1 MKVDKNGQVKL
12 TGVDHRVGNFVF
24 SSYRDY
30 VSFTDINRTVQA
42 RLSKRTFVG
51 RMLEEAVKVKSD
63 TFLHNY
69 GGVLYYL
76 LGVAPD
82 QEFIVD
88 AWKAANACL
97 DRHPELYGKTM
108 VTPGEDEDAL
118 AEVEALRGFEDDARR
133 LGESVEPSGE

>member
-1 MKVDKNGQVKL
+1 MKVDKNGKVKL

-42 RLSKRTFVG
+42 KVSKRTFLG

-76 LGVAPD
+76 LGIAPD
-82 QEFIVD
+82 QEFILD
-88 AWKAANACL
+88 AWNAAQACL
-97 DRHPELYGKTM
+97 ERHPELYGKTM
-108 VTPGEDEDAL
+108 VTPGDDAEAL
-118 AEVEALRGFEDDARR
+118 TEVEEMREFEESASR
-133 LGESVEPSGE
+133 LGESDGAEG